1 MTVETVCLPGLSC
14 DMKLPRNSRLVASAA
29 PCCSR
34 RLPQPRWFQPAWQ
47 MRLGLHWLVEHF
59 LAYFVLTTM
68 FCLAWHRPM
77 AVAAVLLPVAILLE
91 ALQGLT
97 PDRTADAATALS
109 AATGVA
115 VAALLADLAIA
126 CDGRAESAPPP
137 GQKLKGGCWRGPS
150 KCDVSSPDGDESAT
164 ARNSGPDRR
173 RHDRRR
179 CADRRAVDD
188 QYRHGRY
195 RGHGRAGG
203 GAGARGLG
211 TCPHHGRP
219 RRGGRRRASHQR
231 ASRSARGRSA
241 ARRRLPL

>member
-1 MTVETVCLPGLSC
+1 MCSAST
-14 DMKLPRNSRLVASAA
+14 SRLVGFAGASLFAA
-29 PCCSR
+29 IAAAT
-34 RLPQPRWFQPAWQ
+34 LVPAGWQ

-77 AVAAVLLPVAILLE
+77 AVAAVAPAGRDPVGGIAGADPRSHGRRRDRAQRRNRSCRRRAPRRPRHRAAKE
-91 ALQGLT
+91 AGST
-97 PDRTADAATALS
+97 
-109 AATGVA
+109 
-115 VAALLADLAIA
+115 
-126 CDGRAESAPPP
+126 PPP

-231 ASRSARGRSA
+231 ASRPARGRSA